1 MPPKCKFTREEIVQA
16 ALDMVRA
23 EGMGSI
29 TARSLGAKL
38 GTSPKPIFTVFD
50 SMEQVLQET
59 VLAAKG
65 VYTRYAL
72 EGLHSEPLFMGVG
85 VQYLKFAR
93 EEPKLFQLLF
103 MSEMPEKF
111 DPFTALKTYDDRFG
125 EVVDIIQGGYQVDA
139 DNAGRLNRHPWIYT
153 HGIATLLVT
162 KVCQFTDEEIGQM
175 LTEVFVSLL
184 KKGE

>member
-50 SMEQVLQET
+50 SMEQLLQET
-59 VLAAKG
+59 VLAAKE

-72 EGLHSEPLFMGVG
+72 EGLHSDPPFMGVG
-85 VQYLKFAR
+85 IQYLKFAR

-139 DNAGRLNRHPWIYT
+139 DNAGRLYRHLWIYT
-153 HGIATLLVT
+153 HGTATLMVT